1 MQLIVLVD
9 NTTLIDRYYRGE
21 PGLSFI
27 LRDGDTR
34 ILFDCGYSD
43 LLLANADAMKV
54 DLLSI
59 DTIVLSHGHIDH
71 TGGLLP
77 LIRHYHETPDEHAPM
92 TRRSI
97 ITHPATFRRKVAEG
111 EGDVGC
117 PVTRDQLAAIGDLHL
132 SDRPLRISDRLW
144 FLGEIPRT
152 DPSRTQK
159 STAYV
164 EGSDGWVPDP
174 VIEDSALVYCGDEGL
189 VIICGCTHAGI
200 EHTVTY
206 AREICGDDRVRAIIG
221 GLHLYSASPERI
233 AGVADWCA
241 GEGVGEIYPCHCTGL
256 SAAIAFSKHLRVT
269 PIGVGSH
276 LSWDEDPVS
285 LDKV

>member
-1 MQLIVLVD
+1 MELIVLVD
-9 NTTLIDRYYRGE
+9 NTTLIDRYYRAE

-43 LLLANADAMKV
+43 LFIANADAMKF

-59 DTIVLSHGHIDH
+59 NSIVLSHGHIDH

-77 LIRHYHETPDEHAPM
+77 LIRFYHEIPDGHTPEARP
-92 TRRSI
+92 SI
-97 ITHPATFRRKVAEG
+97 ITHPATFGRKVSER

-132 SDRPLRISDRLW
+132 SDRPLRISDRIW

-159 STAYV
+159 STASV
-164 EGSDGWVPDP
+164 ESPAGWVPDP

-200 EHTVTY
+200 EHTVSY
-206 AREICGDDRVRAIIG
+206 AREICGDDRVTAIIG

-241 GEGVGEIYPCHCTGL
+241 EEGIPEICPCHCTGL
-256 SAAIAFSKHLRVT
+256 PATIAFSKHLRVI

-276 LSWDEDPVS
+276 LSWDEGPVS
-285 LDKV
+285 P